1 MDRYKW
7 RTLPDV
13 FETVASLAP
22 EAVAVEDMVHTPTAK
37 MTYGELN
44 RQIGALAAFFQH
56 EGLKPGQCVSVF
68 AENSHR
74 WLIADQ
80 AILKAGACNAV
91 RGVKAP
97 VDELQYIYQNS
108 ESVASVVESVEQ
120 IEALMRTN
128 GGLTG
133 RYGPPRFILVLFPG
147 ERSGQEIRE
156 LANLPPPTQVLTFD
170 EALSASLARP
180 LTFRP
185 VPKDVRSVAT
195 LVYTSGTTNKP
206 KGVVLRHSNLLHQV
220 NYNSFTDSPSKEPA
234 YNPVL
239 GDVLVSVLP
248 CWHIFERTAEYWM
261 FSKGIHVVYS
271 NVKNFKADLAKHQ
284 PQFIVAV
291 PRLLETIYRGVLQK
305 FATEKGAKKK
315 IIEFFTRVG
324 SAWVKAW
331 RVARGLV
338 LRSRAPNPIERLLAL
353 VLALV
358 LSPLAAVGDKL
369 VWSKVRAGLGGRIK
383 VLVAGGSSMPLVL
396 EDFFEL
402 LRTPVIVGY
411 GMTETSP
418 VITNRVAEKNL
429 AGSVGRTARDT
440 EVKIV
445 DPESGARLP
454 EGQPGLVLMR
464 GPQMM
469 AGYKSNAEASKAVLD
484 QEGFLDTGDLGR
496 IHPLTKHLIITGR
509 AKDTIVLS
517 NGENVE
523 PQPIE
528 DVVCANSA
536 LVDQVMC
543 VGQDE
548 KVLGMLVVPN
558 VRALARAGLVDRGL
572 AERVAELLGGQVLTN
587 GIAGSRAELEEVEAS
602 LREKKEVKK
611 ALLADIARAM
621 GKSFRETER
630 VGAVEVVLEP
640 FNMANGFLTQTL
652 KVKRNVVSG
661 HYAQEIEQ
669 MYR

>member
-1 MDRYKW
+1 
-7 RTLPDV
+7 
-13 FETVASLAP
+13 
-22 EAVAVEDMVHTPTAK
+22 
-37 MTYGELN
+37 
-44 RQIGALAAFFQH
+44 
-56 EGLKPGQCVSVF
+56 
-68 AENSHR
+68 
-74 WLIADQ
+74 
-80 AILKAGACNAV
+80 
-91 RGVKAP
+91 
-97 VDELQYIYQNS
+97 
-108 ESVASVVESVEQ
+108 
-120 IEALMRTN
+120 
-128 GGLTG
+128 
-133 RYGPPRFILVLFPG
+133 
-147 ERSGQEIRE
+147 
-156 LANLPPPTQVLTFD
+156 VLTFD

-271 NVKNFKADLAKHQ
+271 NVKNFKADLAKHR

-305 FATEKGAKKK
+305 FAAEKGAKKK
-315 IIEFFTRVG
+315 IIDFFTRTG

-440 EVKIV
+440 VVKIV

-496 IHPLTKHLIITGR
+496 IHPLTKQLIITGR

-536 LVDQVMC
+536 LVDQVVC

-548 KVLGMLVVPN
+548 KALGMLVVPN
-558 VRALARAGLVDRGL
+558 VRALARAGLVDRSL
-572 AERVAELLGGQVLTN
+572 AERVAEILGGQVLTN

-630 VGAVEVVLEP
+630 VGVVEVVLEP

-661 HYAQEIEQ
+661 RYAQEIEQ

>member
-1 MDRYKW
+1 MQ
-7 RTLPDV
+7 
-13 FETVASLAP
+13 S
-22 EAVAVEDMVHTPTAK
+22 
-37 MTYGELN
+37 
-44 RQIGALAAFFQH
+44 
-56 EGLKPGQCVSVF
+56 
-68 AENSHR
+68 
-74 WLIADQ
+74 
-80 AILKAGACNAV
+80 
-91 RGVKAP
+91 
-97 VDELQYIYQNS
+97 
-108 ESVASVVESVEQ
+108 
-120 IEALMRTN
+120 N

-147 ERSGQEIRE
+147 DKTSAEIKALVNVPSPTE
-156 LANLPPPTQVLTFD
+156 ILTYDDLLASS
-170 EALSASLARP
+170 LSRG

-185 VPKDVRSVAT
+185 VPRDIRSVAT

-206 KGVVLRHSNLLHQV
+206 KGVVLSHSNLLHQV
-220 NYNSFTDSPSKEPA
+220 NYNSFADTARREPS

-261 FSKGIHVVYS
+261 YSKGIHVVYS
-271 NVKNFKADLAKHQ
+271 NVKNFKTDLEKHH

-305 FATEKGAKKK
+305 FAAEKGTKKK
-315 IIEFFTRVG
+315 IISFFSKVG
-324 SAWVKAW
+324 MAWVKTW

-338 LRSRAPNPIERLLAL
+338 LRPRAPNIVERLVAFLLAV
-353 VLALV
+353 VLT
-358 LSPLAAVGDKL
+358 PLAAVGDKL
-369 VWSKVRAGLGGRIK
+369 VWSKVREGLGGKIK

-418 VITNRVAEKNL
+418 VITNRVVEKNL
-429 AGSVGRTARDT
+429 AGSVGRTARET

-445 DPESGARLP
+445 NPETGVRLKK
-454 EGQPGLVLMR
+454 GQSGLVLMK

-469 AGYKSNAEASKAVLD
+469 GGYKSNPEATKKVFDS
-484 QEGFLDTGDLGR
+484 EGFLDTGDLGR
-496 IHPLTKHLIITGR
+496 IHPLTGHLIITGR

-528 DVVCANSA
+528 DAVCAKSM

-543 VGQDE
+543 VGQDQ
-548 KVLGMLVVPN
+548 KALGMLVVPN
-558 VRALARAGLVDRGL
+558 IKALARAGLVGRKI
-572 AERVAELLGGQVLTN
+572 EEKVSELLGNQVLTN
-587 GIAGSRAELEEVEAS
+587 GIAGSREELQEIEKEI
-602 LREKKEVKK
+602 REKKTEVRK
-611 ALLADIARAM
+611 AILSDIQRVM
-621 GKSFRETER
+621 GKDFNER
-630 VGAVEVVLEP
+630 VGEVEVVLEP

-652 KVKRNVVSG
+652 KVKRNVVMER
-661 HYAQEIEQ
+661 YAKEIGL
-669 MYR
+669 MYQ